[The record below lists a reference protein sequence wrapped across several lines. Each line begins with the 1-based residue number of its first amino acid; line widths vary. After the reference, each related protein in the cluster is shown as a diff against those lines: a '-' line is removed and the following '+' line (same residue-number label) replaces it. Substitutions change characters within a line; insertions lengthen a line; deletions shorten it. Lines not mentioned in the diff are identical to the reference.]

1 MEREMPVIEDLASSM
16 TNNTI
21 DRVTV
26 ICVLYLVYNDTL
38 TKLTLKGNF
47 RVACHIKMK
56 PLMKCVSSTGSFSCK
71 SNSFFI

>member
-26 ICVLYLVYNDTL
+26 ICVLYLVYSDTL
-38 TKLTLKGNF
+38 TKLPLKGNF

-56 PLMKCVSSTGSFSCK
+56 PL
-71 SNSFFI
+71 I